1 MKTNP
6 IEADPESFALLVGER
21 LRNARQS
28 RGWTQVELAE
38 AATLSSNYVARLERG
53 ELGPSLFVACK
64 LAEALGVTVDALV
77 ANESPRRRK
86 TGSRS
91 V

>member
-91 V
+91 A